1 MLSIINPYTKTIRIS
16 CPTKRK
22 EGIAEYEKIKDKIK
36 KTTLQYG
43 VAVSTYHFIF
53 HTPIDG
59 VSATLG
65 TIASCIYVDSLSSYV
80 DNIERIPVLN
90 KRLLLPTCLALAE
103 STWNSTSDLPFD
115 FNMGATLFG
124 FLAYKMAFYQ
134 IVAEEILMYSEDL
147 SDIDQL

>member
-22 EGIAEYEKIKDKIK
+22 EGIAEYEKIKSKIK

-80 DNIERIPVLN
+80 DNIEKLTVLN

-103 STWNSTSDLPFD
+103 SVWNSKDLPFD

-147 SDIDQL
+147 SDIDQI

>member
-22 EGIAEYEKIKDKIK
+22 EGIAEYEKIKSKIK

-53 HTPIDG
+53 HTPVDG
-59 VSATLG
+59 VSASLG

-80 DNIERIPVLN
+80 DNIEKVPGLN

-103 STWNSTSDLPFD
+103 SVWNSKDLPFD

-134 IVAEEILMYSEDL
+134 IVAEEICTVKT
-147 SDIDQL
+147 

>member
-1 MLSIINPYTKTIRIS
+1 MRTTR
-16 CPTKRK
+16 THTRK
-22 EGIAEYEKIKDKIK
+22 EGIAEYEKIKSKIK

-65 TIASCIYVDSLSSYV
+65 SIASCIYVDSLSSYV
-80 DNIERIPVLN
+80 DDIEKLPGLN

-103 STWNSTSDLPFD
+103 SVWNSNDLPFD

>member
-22 EGIAEYEKIKDKIK
+22 EGIAEYEKIKSKIK

-65 TIASCIYVDSLSSYV
+65 SIASCIYVDSLSSYV
-80 DNIERIPVLN
+80 DDIEKLPGLN

-103 STWNSTSDLPFD
+103 SVWNSNDLPFD

>member
-36 KTTLQYG
+36 KSTLQYG
-43 VAVSTYHFIF
+43 VAVSTYHLIF

-59 VSATLG
+59 VYATLG

-103 STWNSTSDLPFD
+103 STWNSNDLPFD

>member
-80 DNIERIPVLN
+80 DNIEKVPGLN
-90 KRLLLPTCLALAE
+90 KRLLLPTCLTLAE
-103 STWNSTSDLPFD
+103 SVWNSNDLPFD

>member
-22 EGIAEYEKIKDKIK
+22 EGIAEYEKIKSKIK
-36 KTTLQYG
+36 KSTLQYG

-53 HTPIDG
+53 HTPVDG
-59 VSATLG
+59 VSASLG

-80 DNIERIPVLN
+80 DNIEKVPGLN

-103 STWNSTSDLPFD
+103 SVWNSKDLPFD